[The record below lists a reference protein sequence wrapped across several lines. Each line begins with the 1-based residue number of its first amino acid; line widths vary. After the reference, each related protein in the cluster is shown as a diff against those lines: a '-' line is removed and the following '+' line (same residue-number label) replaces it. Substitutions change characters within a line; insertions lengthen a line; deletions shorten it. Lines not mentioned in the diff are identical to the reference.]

1 MTTTLRPRARGGT
14 PVLPVPPS
22 GSPALPVPGRRP
34 GPGHASPSRPGRDR
48 FLDVLRLLVMVLVVL
63 QHWWFPVLGDGP
75 RGLSTDSVL
84 SVPGASAMTW
94 VSQVMPLIFFV
105 GGAANLISRRSASS
119 GGVAPTT
126 WVARRLRRLAWPV
139 VPLAAVWLAATHLL
153 ALGGVPEQ
161 PVAVAAGAAGIVLWF
176 LAVYVLVVVATPVL
190 LPLQDRFGWRVA
202 AGLFAGAAAVDLTRF
217 ATGVDGFGY
226 ANVVFVWLGV
236 HQLGLLYGAGALRPR
251 RAGALAAGGA
261 VAVTALMLTGQYSP
275 NMTGVFA
282 MEASNAGPPTLVL
295 AALGAVQVGAAVLL
309 RRWITAWA
317 DRPGPARVLDGVCPK
332 LMTVYLWHMLPVS
345 LVAGVQVYVFGVDT
359 PEPLTAAWLGWG
371 LAGTAALLPLTAAL
385 ACLTARFETPPAPLR
400 GAPGT
405 LRALAAAA
413 LVGGGLGVLVAAGLG
428 TGWTPVLGLGAV
440 VAGLLF
446 TRGAHGVRAV
456 DFPRPWHVVWP
467 GTVRAR

>member
-1 MTTTLRPRARGGT
+1 MTTTLRPRTGAGAPT
-14 PVLPVPPS
+14 PPS
-22 GSPALPVPGRRP
+22 PPAGPPARSGTGPRP
-34 GPGHASPSRPGRDR
+34 GPVVAPATSGRDR

-63 QHWWFPVLGDGP
+63 QHWWFPVLGGGP
-75 RGLSTDSVL
+75 EGLATDSVL
-84 SVPGASAMTW
+84 SVPGAFVMTW
-94 VSQVMPLIFFV
+94 VAQVMPLIFFV

-139 VPLAAVWLAATHLL
+139 VPLAVVWLATTHLL

-161 PVAVAAGAAGIVLWF
+161 PVAVAADAAGLVLWF

-202 AGLFAGAAAVDLTRF
+202 AGLFAGAAAVDLARF
-217 ATGVDGFGY
+217 ATGVDAVGY

-261 VAVTALMLTGQYSP
+261 VALTALALAGWYSP

-282 MEASNAGPPTLVL
+282 TETSNAGPPTLAL

-309 RRWITAWA
+309 RRWIAAWA
-317 DRPGPARVLDGVCPK
+317 DRPGPARVLDGVRPT
-332 LMTVYLWHMLPVS
+332 LMAVYLWHMIPVS
-345 LVAGVQVYVFGVDT
+345 LVAGVQVYALRVDT
-359 PEPLTAAWLGWG
+359 PDPLTVAWLGWG

-385 ACLTARFETPPAPLR
+385 AHLAARFETPPARLR
-400 GAPGT
+400 GVPGPF
-405 LRALAAAA
+405 RALAAAA
-413 LVGGGLGVLVAAGLG
+413 LVGGGLGTLVAAGLG
-428 TGWTPVLGLGAV
+428 TGWAPVLGLGAV
-440 VAGLLF
+440 AAGLLL
-446 TRGAHGVRAV
+446 TRGPRRA
-456 DFPRPWHVVWP
+456 
-467 GTVRAR
+467 